1 MNSPTR
7 SGTTIVTLT
16 MNPALDITTDT
27 DRVMPTDKLRCGLP
41 RYDPGGGGINV
52 ARIAHV
58 LGESVLALF
67 PAGGHAGDKVTDLV
81 ADSGVPVQRIP
92 VANSTR
98 ESFTV
103 DERSTG
109 KQYRFVLPG
118 PRLTDAEQ
126 TECLDTLSAAAGS
139 ADFVV
144 ASGSLPPGVPAD
156 FYQRVADIC
165 RERGALLIL
174 DTSGAGLRHISSGVF
189 LLKPSVRELRECVG
203 RELISESEQLAA
215 AHELIDRGCA
225 QFVVVSLGVRG
236 RSACYTAWKPTLFG
250 CRGAFR

>member
-1 MNSPTR
+1 MKSPTR

-27 DRVMPTDKLRCGLP
+27 DQVIHTDKMRCGLP

-52 ARIAHV
+52 ARIAYV

-67 PAGGHAGDKVTDLV
+67 PAGGHAGNKVTDLV
-81 ADSGVPVQRIP
+81 AHAGVPVKPIP

-103 DERSTG
+103 DERRSG

-126 TECLDTLSAAAGS
+126 TECLDKLSAAAAS

-144 ASGSLPPGVPAD
+144 ASGSLPPGVPTD
-156 FYQRVADIC
+156 FYQRVAQVC
-165 RERGALLIL
+165 GKAGARLIL
-174 DTSGAGLRHISSGVF
+174 DTSGAGLRHITSGVF
-189 LLKPSVRELRECVG
+189 LLK
-203 RELISESEQLAA
+203 A
-215 AHELIDRGCA
+215 
-225 QFVVVSLGVRG
+225 
-236 RSACYTAWKPTLFG
+236 
-250 CRGAFR
+250 